1 MLKKLFWMALAAI
14 SIFGIYC
21 INISDEKEPAD
32 IVSLGESVSFEE
44 TVSQNQEPEPIVEP
58 LSDIEL
64 LHQEQEGKYAYML
77 LSEEEQRM
85 YVEIL
90 KVLRAYETDYTLS
103 STNTEPIADVFQ
115 CVLND
120 HPELFYVEGYVFTQ
134 YTQGDKVVEIRF
146 SGTYNMPVE
155 EIAGMNAAIK
165 RYVDAFRKSLPDG
178 MGEYE
183 KVKYVYEYIINH
195 TEYNLDAKYNQSI
208 CSVFVGGE
216 SVCQGYAKAVQYLLN
231 HLGIANTLVI
241 GTVNNGEGHAWNLV
255 KIDGSYYYVDA
266 TWGDAS
272 YQSSGVNNTEVI
284 SQKPSI
290 NYDFLC
296 VTTEQLQ
303 RTHTIQNTVPM
314 PRCVDMTNNYYQR
327 EDCYFTDY
335 DKERLG
341 QVFERAYT
349 QNRKQVSFRCED
361 KTVYDEIKD
370 DLIYQQEIFHYM
382 DSAEGIVAYSCDDT
396 QYSMCFWIAEE

>member
-1 MLKKLFWMALAAI
+1 MLKKLFCMALAAVG
-14 SIFGIYC
+14 IFGLYC
-21 INISDEKEPAD
+21 VTLSGEKEPD
-32 IVSLGESVSFEE
+32 EKVILGESISFEE
-44 TVSQNQEPEPIVEP
+44 TVSANEEPEPVVEP

-64 LHQEQEGKYAYML
+64 LQKEQEGKYAYTL

-134 YTQGDKVVEIRF
+134 YTQGEQVVEIRF
-146 SGTYNMPVE
+146 SGTYNMAIE
-155 EIAGMNAAIK
+155 EIAGMQTSIK
-165 RYVDAFRKSLPDG
+165 QYVDTFKQGLWQG
-178 MGEYE
+178 MSEYE

-195 TEYNLDAKYNQSI
+195 TEYNLNAKYNQSI

-216 SVCQGYAKAVQYLLN
+216 SVCQGYAKAVQYLLEQ
-231 HLGIANTLVI
+231 LGIQNTLVI

-255 KIDGSYYYVDA
+255 KVDGSYYYVDA

-272 YQSSGVNNTEVI
+272 YQATEVADETSI
-284 SQKPSI
+284 SRKPSI

-303 RTHTIQNTVPM
+303 KTHTIQNTVPM
-314 PRCVDMTNNYYQR
+314 PRCVDTVNNYYYK
-327 EDCYFTDY
+327 ENSYFTSY
-335 DKERLG
+335 DKELLKN
-341 QVFERAYT
+341 VFDKAYADGA
-349 QNRKQVSFRCED
+349 KQVSFRCEEETIYAEM
-361 KTVYDEIKD
+361 KN
-370 DLIYQQEIFHYM
+370 DLIYQQGIFEYM
-382 DSAEGIVAYSCDDT
+382 NSQDGIIAYSTDDV
-396 QYSMCFWIAEE
+396 QWSMCFWIAQE